1 MIDYF
6 NNYRIYQ
13 GGHLEGPGLMR
24 RGRAGLHTAA
34 GRLPAAAT
42 NTNNSGN
49 AAARKNRLNLTVS
62 KRRQL

>member
-1 MIDYF
+1 MTRECYC

-13 GGHLEGPGLMR
+13 GGHLEGPELMR

-42 NTNNSGN
+42 NTNNHGKVEIQTN
-49 AAARKNRLNLTVS
+49 ID
-62 KRRQL
+62 